1 MRFASFFRSVCLLLL
16 LAVPSRAFA
25 EDAPDRSTGH
35 PAAVP
40 LLTAAG
46 ISGFLGT
53 VAFYIAFSHS
63 EEGADI
69 SDDPFRTAM
78 ATTAGMCVGTGLV
91 LMSAGLPA
99 LLATPG
105 TGSQSSALTAPP
117 PPRAVML
124 GYRFDF

>member
-1 MRFASFFRSVCLLLL
+1 MRFASVFRSVLLVVL
-16 LAVPSRAFA
+16 LALPSRAFA
-25 EDAPDRSTGH
+25 EDRAEPSGH

-53 VAFYIAFSHS
+53 VALYIAFSHS

-69 SDDPFRTAM
+69 ADDPFRTAM

-91 LMSAGLPA
+91 LLSAGLPA
-99 LLATPG
+99 LLATPE
-105 TGSQSSALTAPP
+105 TGSQSSAITAAPARP
-117 PPRAVML
+117 FML
-124 GYRFDF
+124 GYRVDF